1 MSAEHLPK
9 RPAWDC
15 DACGRPWPCDP
26 AREILAAAYAGFPA
40 GLSDYLHTMFDL
52 AADDL
57 ETSGGPPPDL
67 WKRFLSWAAATER
80 PPRQPTEH
88 KETHPNVEK

>member
-1 MSAEHLPK
+1 
-9 RPAWDC
+9 
-15 DACGRPWPCDP
+15 
-26 AREILAAAYAGFPA
+26 
-40 GLSDYLHTMFDL
+40 MFDL